1 MKKQSRSLKNSFL
14 IVSICVF
21 LCGCPISEKALI
33 YSTIHSFERACN
45 RMDISDML
53 NCIEPTIADLFRLLP
68 IPKDE
73 EQRSEFLLNIVD
85 VIYVIDA
92 DSANEII
99 DFFESVEIKVKNVE
113 VGTRRATVDAILVY
127 TIDGVKTEEYI
138 TIILLERGGKW
149 YIASI
154 Y

>member
-1 MKKQSRSLKNSFL
+1 MEKQSHSTKVSIL
-14 IVSICVF
+14 IVSLCVF
-21 LCGCPISEKALI
+21 LCGCPISERASI

-45 RMDISDML
+45 RMDINDML
-53 NCIEPTIADLFRLLP
+53 NCIEPPISDLFKLLP
-68 IPKDE
+68 FPKDK

-99 DFFESVEIKVKNVE
+99 DFFESVQIKVRNVD
-113 VGTRRATVDAILVY
+113 VGSRRATVDAILAY